1 MKKQLLCILLA
12 FSLLFACM
20 PAHARP
26 LSNFFVRMRY
36 GQLVPYENI
45 PFRYAIDVYNG
56 FRMYSEAELDTLW
69 ANLELD
75 EDDDEVYDFR
85 YWMSPDNTYEFVV
98 QVKEQTY
105 DSFATEIDS
114 LCLGS
119 IYLLEQL
126 PEVREAPAFIS
137 LLKDVIKDTVEFHS
151 QIHVQTACHTPLKLS
166 LYYKPLYFLLQY
178 LPLLFCIR
186 LYVKIS

>member
-12 FSLLFACM
+12 FSLLFSCV
-20 PAHARP
+20 PAQARP

-105 DSFATEIDS
+105 DSFATEIAH
-114 LCLGS
+114 
-119 IYLLEQL
+119 
-126 PEVREAPAFIS
+126 APDYIS
-137 LLKDVIKDTVEFHS
+137 LMMDDML
-151 QIHVQTACHTPLKLS
+151 A
-166 LYYKPLYFLLQY
+166 
-178 LPLLFCIR
+178 
-186 LYVKIS
+186 